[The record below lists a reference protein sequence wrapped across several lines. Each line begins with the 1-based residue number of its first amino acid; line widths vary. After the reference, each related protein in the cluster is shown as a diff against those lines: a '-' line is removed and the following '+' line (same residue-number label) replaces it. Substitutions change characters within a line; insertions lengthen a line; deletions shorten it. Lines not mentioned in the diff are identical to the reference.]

1 MKVSVSLDQRD
12 VEYLDSLTESGQ
24 YPSRSAALA
33 AAVQRLRYGD
43 LVAQYAEADSEW
55 DDSEDS
61 LLWSNADAD
70 GL

>member
-12 VEYLDSLTESGQ
+12 VEYLDSLTASGQ

-33 AAVQRLRYGD
+33 AAVQRLRFGD
-43 LVAQYAEADSEW
+43 LVSQYREADSEW
-55 DDSEDS
+55 GDSEES
-61 LLWSNADAD
+61 LLWSNTDAD

>member
-12 VEYLDSLTESGQ
+12 VEYLDSLTKSGA
-24 YPSRSAALA
+24 YASRSAALA

-43 LVAQYAEADSEW
+43 LVSQYMEADREW
-55 DDSEDS
+55 DESEDAV
-61 LLWSNADAD
+61 LWSNTDAD